1 LAKNIGK
8 TIRKENLESEI
19 ALVLKEAKE
28 LGTVVEEGK
37 IRSILGLTME
47 FLNFNIDENDDEED
61 KDEE

>member
-1 LAKNIGK
+1 MAKNIGK